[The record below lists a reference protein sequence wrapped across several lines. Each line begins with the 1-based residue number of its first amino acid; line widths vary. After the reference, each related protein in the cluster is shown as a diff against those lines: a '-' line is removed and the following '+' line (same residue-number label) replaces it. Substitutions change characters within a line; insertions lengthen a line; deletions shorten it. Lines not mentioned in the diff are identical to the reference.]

1 MKTCPESATP
11 PQGVSSEPVDDA
23 PRMLARQ
30 LARPL
35 TDEEIDLVAGGMA
48 SRADT
53 NCETGCTCDCGS

>member
-1 MKTCPESATP
+1 MKTCTETTNP
-11 PQGVSSEPVDDA
+11 PQTVSNEAVDDA

-35 TDEEIDLVAGGMA
+35 TDEEIDLVAGGLA